1 MKKIILT
8 AFICI
13 LTGLLLGGGLV
24 YHYKPQPVIEKE
36 IVRDTLVIEKEIPKN
51 CFVYDTV
58 WKYDTITRENVRY
71 IRDTLQVFKDSTEDY
86 SLEAKA
92 VRFDSYKL
100 SIYKVDTVYKPIEV
114 IPERKK
120 PAFKQSV
127 IIGPYVGYGIG
138 FQPDGTYRFSPEI
151 GIGIS
156 YGFGV
161 SW

>member
-8 AFICI
+8 AFIFIC
-13 LTGLLLGGGLV
+13 LGLLLGGGLV

-51 CFVYDTV
+51 CYIYDTV

-100 SIYKVDTVYKPIEV
+100 SIYKVDTVYKPL
-114 IPERKK
+114 PERKK

-127 IIGPYVGYGIG
+127 IIGPYVGVG
-138 FQPDGTYRFSPEI
+138 FPLDGTYRFSPEI